1 MRFFVDRLMGLSMS
15 WENKKTDNGVVLVV
29 DDAIENIMVIEAI
42 LEQEYCVLSAENG
55 QQAIDICLEE
65 RPPDLLLLDVEMP
78 GLDGFQV
85 CRFLKNDPRTVKIP
99 IIFVTSHTDKHA
111 EASGFSEGGVDF
123 IPKPIDVNALKA
135 RVKTHINLSKTERLL
150 ESKVQQRT
158 EALAQAQ
165 SEVLYALARA
175 GEYKDNET
183 GAHVHRMSRYAKIIA
198 SKVIKNKEWL
208 EALLVAAPMHD
219 LGKIGIP
226 DVIMLKQGPLDAN
239 EWEVMK
245 THPQVG
251 NEIIGNN
258 NHSEVMLLA
267 KEIASGHHEKWD
279 GSGYPLGLSGEDIPF
294 SARVVALADVF
305 DALTSKR
312 PYKEAWSVEKAVNC
326 IDESFGQHFDPSL
339 AEPFHQALPE
349 MLNVKEAFKDAV
361 D

>member
-1 MRFFVDRLMGLSMS
+1 MS
-15 WENKKTDNGVVLVV
+15 WKNKINDDATVLVV

-55 QQAIDICLEE
+55 QRAIDICLEE

-99 IIFVTSHTDKHA
+99 IIFVTSHTDKDA

-123 IPKPIDVNALKA
+123 IPKPIDINVLKA

-150 ESKVQQRT
+150 ETKVQQRT

-183 GAHVHRMSRYAKIIA
+183 GAHVHRMSRYANIIA
-198 SKVIKNKEWL
+198 GKVIQNKEWL
-208 EALLVAAPMHD
+208 ESLLVAAPMHD
-219 LGKIGIP
+219 IGKIGIP
-226 DVIMLKQGPLDAN
+226 DAIMLKEGPLDAN

-312 PYKEAWSVEKAVNC
+312 PYKEAWSVEKAVSC
-326 IDESFGQHFDPSL
+326 IDESFGQHFDPGLAKPFHEAL
-339 AEPFHQALPE
+339 AE
-349 MLNVKEAFKDAV
+349 MLVVKEAFRDAT

>member
-123 IPKPIDVNALKA
+123 IPKPIDVNVLKA

>member
-1 MRFFVDRLMGLSMS
+1 MS

-99 IIFVTSHTDKHA
+99 IIFVTSHTDKDA

-123 IPKPIDVNALKA
+123 IPKPIDINVLKA

-150 ESKVQQRT
+150 ETKVKLRT
-158 EALAQAQ
+158 EQLEQIQ
-165 SEVLYALARA
+165 KEVLYALARA
-175 GEYKDNET
+175 ADYKDNET
-183 GAHVHRMSRYAKIIA
+183 GAHVDRVSRSAEILA
-198 SKVIKNKEWL
+198 SKVTQNKEWL
-208 EALLVAAPMHD
+208 GSLKVAAMLHD
-219 LGKIGIP
+219 IGKIGIP
-226 DVIMLKQGPLDAN
+226 DAIFLKEGSLDAK
-239 EWEVMK
+239 EWEIMK
-245 THPQVG
+245 THTLTG
-251 NEIIGNN
+251 DKIIGDQC
-258 NHSEVMLLA
+258 HSEAMILA
-267 KEIASGHHEKWD
+267 KEIAIGHHEKWD

-294 SARVVALADVF
+294 SARIVALADVF

-312 PYKEAWSVEKAVNC
+312 PYKEVWSVEKAVNF

-349 MLNVKEAFKDAV
+349 MLDVKEAFKDAV